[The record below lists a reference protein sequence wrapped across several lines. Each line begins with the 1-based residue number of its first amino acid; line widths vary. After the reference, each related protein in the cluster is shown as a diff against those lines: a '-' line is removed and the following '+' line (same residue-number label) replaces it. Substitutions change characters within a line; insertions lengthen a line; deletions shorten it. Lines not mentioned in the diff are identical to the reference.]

1 MQQGRNQGFEALRHV
16 SNQVDRLIEALTS
29 NGGALSAGRGG
40 GPPAAGVVAAPAD
53 GVVVQHFLHLAS
65 ILQPQELFGAM
76 VNSALAVT
84 GAERGFLMMAE
95 GSKLRFKGGVG
106 IEQGAIAQ
114 SAAIRQLIMQVL
126 QAGQARRLGPQ
137 EAGGRHVLCAPLKF
151 GRRLDG
157 NERVGGAVYVDAGAA
172 ASIGDG
178 QLQLLDQLAGQAG
191 IALENAQIFQK
202 GEQDKS
208 QILRLKDNITKL
220 YGVGQ
225 SIASTLIL
233 EDLLVLIVDHVVEI
247 SRAQRGFIMLLEGP
261 KGGEKKLSFKVGRDA
276 RKRSLAEEHFKVS
289 MTLAKRAIDQK
300 KSQIMKEAIGADL
313 SVSMVQM
320 ELQSIMCV
328 PLTEKDE
335 VIGIVYVD
343 SQQSNKE
350 FDESDLEIVESLCGQ
365 ASVSIVNA
373 KLYLEAGERERLS
386 HELNI
391 ASRIQMDLLPKE
403 VPPINGLEMH
413 GLLIPALE
421 VGGDYYDFIPH
432 EGTEDSITVAVG
444 DVSGKGVGAGLVM
457 AMARSALRSLVQ
469 HEGVPESP
477 LPILRSL
484 NVMLCRDIPRGMF
497 MTLNIL
503 VWDAAARTLRYAAA
517 GHEHL
522 IIYRA
527 ATGDVEKIKAGGVAG
542 GVLKQASAMYKE
554 EALDLA
560 PGDQVV
566 LYSDGV
572 TEAMDLL
579 HQEFGLDTTVDLVKQ
594 HGTDDPKTLCE
605 RILAAIVEFRGEAD
619 PHDDIT
625 LVALRAK

>member
-1 MQQGRNQGFEALRHV
+1 MQSLDALRHV
-16 SNQVDRLIEALTS
+16 SSQVDRLIEAITS
-29 NGGALSAGRGG
+29 NGHRLGG
-40 GPPAAGVVAAPAD
+40 GPAVGGGGASSPAD
-53 GVVVQHFLHLAS
+53 AVVVQHFLHLAS

-106 IEQGAIAQ
+106 IDQSTIASPQ
-114 SAAIRQLIMQVL
+114 FGPVRQLIMQVL
-126 QAGQARRLGPQ
+126 QAGQARRLAPQ
-137 EAGGRHVLCAPLKF
+137 ESGGRHVLCAPLKF
-151 GRRLDG
+151 GKRLDG
-157 NERVGGAVYVDAGAA
+157 NERVGGAVYVDASPGAA
-172 ASIGDG
+172 IADA
-178 QLQLLDQLAGQAG
+178 QLQLLDQLAGQAA

-202 GEQDKS
+202 GDQDRG

-220 YGVGQ
+220 YNVGQ
-225 SIASTLIL
+225 SLASTLIL

-247 SRAQRGFIMLLEGP
+247 SRAQRGFIMLLEGG
-261 KGGEKKLSFKVGRDA
+261 GGEAEAKRLSFKVGRDA
-276 RKRSLAEEHFKVS
+276 RKRSLNEEHFKVS

-328 PLTEKDE
+328 PLTEKED

-365 ASVSIVNA
+365 ASVAIVNA

-403 VPPINGLEMH
+403 IPQVAGLDMH

-432 EGTEDSITVAVG
+432 EGSEDTVTIAIG

-469 HEGVPESP
+469 HEGVPSSP

-503 VWDAAARTLRYAAA
+503 LWDAATRRLKYAAA

-522 IIYRA
+522 VIYRA
-527 ATGDVEKIKAGGVAG
+527 ATGAVEKIKAGGVAG

-554 EALDLA
+554 ETLQLA
-560 PGDQVV
+560 PGDQVL
-566 LYSDGV
+566 LYTDGV

-579 HQEFGLDTTVDLVKQ
+579 HQEFGLDTVVDLVKQ
-594 HGTDDPKTLCE
+594 HGGEDPHSLCQ
-605 RILAAIVEFRGEAD
+605 RLLDAIIEFRGEAD

-625 LVALRAK
+625 LVALKVR

>member
-1 MQQGRNQGFEALRHV
+1 MQSLDALRHV
-16 SNQVDRLIEALTS
+16 SSQVDRLIEAITS
-29 NGGALSAGRGG
+29 NGHRLGG
-40 GPPAAGVVAAPAD
+40 PAAGASPASAPAD
-53 GVVVQHFLHLAS
+53 GLVVQHFLHLAS

-106 IEQGAIAQ
+106 IDQGTIASPQ
-114 SAAIRQLIMQVL
+114 FGPVRQLIMQVL
-126 QAGQARRLGPQ
+126 QAGQARRLSPQ
-137 EAGGRHVLCAPLKF
+137 EAAGRHVLCAPLKF
-151 GRRLDG
+151 GKRLDG
-157 NERVGGAVYVDAGAA
+157 NERVGGAVYVDASPGAA
-172 ASIGDG
+172 IADA
-178 QLQLLDQLAGQAG
+178 QLQLLDQLAGQAA

-202 GEQDKS
+202 GDQDRG

-220 YGVGQ
+220 YNVGQ
-225 SIASTLIL
+225 SLASTLIL
-233 EDLLVLIVDHVVEI
+233 EDLLLLIVDHVVEI
-247 SRAQRGFIMLLEGP
+247 SRAQRGFIMLLEG
-261 KGGEKKLSFKVGRDA
+261 GGEGEAKRLSFKVGRDA
-276 RKRSLAEEHFKVS
+276 RKRSLNEEHFKVS

-328 PLTEKDE
+328 PLTEKED

-365 ASVSIVNA
+365 ASVAIVNA
-373 KLYLEAGERERLS
+373 KLYREAGERERLS

-403 VPPINGLEMH
+403 IPNVTGLDMH

-432 EGTEDSITVAVG
+432 EGSEDTVTVAIG

-469 HEGVPESP
+469 HEGVPTSP

-503 VWDAAARTLRYAAA
+503 LWDAATRRLKYAAA

-522 IIYRA
+522 VIWRA
-527 ATGDVEKIKAGGVAG
+527 ATGAVEKIKAGGVAG

-554 EALDLA
+554 ETLELA
-560 PGDQVV
+560 PGDQVL
-566 LYSDGV
+566 LYTDGV

-579 HQEFGLDTTVDLVKQ
+579 HQEFGLDTVVDLVKQ
-594 HGTDDPKTLCE
+594 HGGEDPKSLCQ
-605 RILAAIVEFRGEAD
+605 RVLDAIIEFRGEAD

-625 LVALRAK
+625 LVALKVR